1 MRIDAHL
8 TDDAVL
14 RELGIRIAKLRL
26 DRNWSQETLAHE
38 AGVSKRTLERIEK
51 GQAVQIPSFL
61 RVGRSLGFLAG
72 LELAVPAPTISPIQL
87 LKLQNRQRKHASRQ
101 KSKK

>member
-14 RELGIRIAKLRL
+14 RELGARVARMRL
-26 DRNWSQETLAHE
+26 DRNLSQELLAHE
-38 AGVSKRTLERIEK
+38 AGISKRTLERIEN
-51 GQAVQIPSFL
+51 GQAVQMPSFL

-72 LELAVPAPTISPIQL
+72 FEVAVPAPTISPVQL
-87 LKLQNRQRKHASRQ
+87 HKLQNRQRKHATRRSA
-101 KSKK
+101 K